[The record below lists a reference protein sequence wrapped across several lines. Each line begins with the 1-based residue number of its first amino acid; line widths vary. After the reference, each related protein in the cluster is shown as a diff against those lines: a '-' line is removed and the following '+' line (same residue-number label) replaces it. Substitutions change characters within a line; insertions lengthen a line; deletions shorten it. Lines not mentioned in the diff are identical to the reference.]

1 MKVYYRPY
9 IAIVEYRLSYSLT
22 SIGGY
27 IGVLVVRYSP
37 YRNVIR
43 VEGYYLV

>member
-1 MKVYYRPY
+1 MKVYHRPY
-9 IAIVEYRLSYSLT
+9 VTIVEHRLSHSLA

-27 IGVLVVRYSP
+27 AGVLVVRYSP
-37 YRNVIR
+37 RRNVIR